1 MDEGSHQ
8 LGAER
13 LTIGEMARHTRLTV
27 KALRWYD
34 EVGVLPPDHVDPASG
49 YRYYRPE
56 QVGQARLV
64 GLLRELEM
72 PLPLV
77 AEFLAAPSGE
87 SLRAWWRG
95 EHALFRRRE
104 DLLQYLLITLSEG
117 DPTMF
122 DVDTREAEAEK
133 VATITGQVLQPDLPH
148 FIPDA
153 IGRLRRHIESQ
164 GATAKPFDLVL
175 YHSAITPDV
184 EGTAEVC
191 VPFTGTVEP
200 TDDVVVRLE
209 PARTEAF
216 ARATKGQVMNLEFM
230 HAFDAV
236 ASWLRE
242 RGKDMAGSP
251 REVYFAD
258 WIAID
263 ADTPAVDVA
272 FPYVP

>member
-8 LGAER
+8 TRADW
-13 LTIGEMARHTRLTV
+13 LTIGEMARRTRLTV

-49 YRYYRPE
+49 YRHYRPE
-56 QVGQARLV
+56 QVELARLV
-64 GLLRELEM
+64 GLLRGLGM

-87 SLRAWWRG
+87 SLRTWWRD
-95 EHALFRRRE
+95 EVAQFRHRE

-133 VATITGQVLQPDLPH
+133 VATITGQVLQSDLPQ

-153 IGRLRRHIESQ
+153 IARLRRLIARQ
-164 GATAKPFDLVL
+164 GADAKPFDLVM
-175 YHSAITPDV
+175 YHSTITPDV
-184 EGTAEVC
+184 EGTVEVC

-200 TDDVVVRLE
+200 ADDVVVRVE

-216 ARATKGQVMNLEFM
+216 ARVTKGQVMNLEFM

-236 ASWLRE
+236 GSWLRE

-258 WIAID
+258 WLAVD
-263 ADTPAVDVA
+263 EDTLAVDVA